1 MAKAYHEA
9 LHPLGNLG
17 IQVSMAALENTHI
30 PAHWHEAMEIL
41 FCLNGSVRI
50 HIEHEHLTLQRN
62 QLIVFDSKEVH
73 SIHSDS
79 KLYMF
84 LCIHVDK
91 KQLSVYC
98 PDLELYHIKC
108 RPVSLDDSKSTPY
121 IHLCQLAHD
130 LTRTNVEN
138 KNTSA
143 MRSDG
148 TALLMLADLIRYF
161 SVYSL
166 PGTTTGTGQ
175 SNDIL
180 RKIISYVN
188 EHYTEKLSLEEVA
201 NQVGFSREYFCR
213 FFKQHMGITF
223 LRYLNEVR
231 ISHAGRILM
240 NTDKSI
246 SEVMQES
253 GFTNQTI
260 FNRLFIPGKLDGARL
275 FEFPYPPKVSNS
287 RLSNKPNSS
296 KETMEELLNHFIL
309 QVQRQTQK
317 FLANLAGNLPVVAD
331 RA

>member
-17 IQVSMAALENTHI
+17 IQVSMAALENKHI
-30 PAHWHEAMEIL
+30 PAHWHEALEIL
-41 FCLNGSVRI
+41 FCLNGSVRV
-50 HIEHEHLTLQRN
+50 HIEHEHITLQRN

-79 KLYMF
+79 DLYMF
-84 LCIHVDK
+84 LCIHVAK

-108 RPVSLDDSKSTPY
+108 RPVSLDDPQSTQY
-121 IHLCQLAHD
+121 IHICQLAHD
-130 LTRTNVEN
+130 LTRMNVEN
-138 KNTSA
+138 EITSA

-166 PGTTTGTGQ
+166 PGVTTGSSQ
-175 SNDIL
+175 SNDTL
-180 RKIISYVN
+180 REIISYVN
-188 EHYTEKLSLEEVA
+188 EHCTEKLSLEEVA
-201 NQVGFSREYFCR
+201 AHAGFSREYFCR

-231 ISHAGRILM
+231 ISHAGRLLT
-240 NTDKSI
+240 NTDMSI
-246 SEVMQES
+246 SEIMSNS

-260 FNRLFIPGKLDGARL
+260 FNRLFKEIYGMTPRQARNASA
-275 FEFPYPPKVSNS
+275 EDT
-287 RLSNKPNSS
+287 SS
-296 KETMEELLNHFIL
+296 
-309 QVQRQTQK
+309 
-317 FLANLAGNLPVVAD
+317 
-331 RA
+331 

>member
-1 MAKAYHEA
+1 MANVYHEA

-17 IQVSMAALENTHI
+17 IQVSMAALETPHI

-41 FCLNGSVRI
+41 FCLNGSVHI
-50 HIEHEHLTLQRN
+50 HVEHEPIILRRN

-91 KQLSVYC
+91 KQLSIYC
-98 PDLELYHIKC
+98 PDLELYHMKC
-108 RPVSLDDSKSTPY
+108 HPVPLDDPKSTQY
-121 IHLCQLAHD
+121 IHICHLAHD
-130 LTRTNVEN
+130 LTRMNV
-138 KNTSA
+138 KNESTSA

-166 PGTTTGTGQ
+166 PGATAGTSQ
-175 SNDIL
+175 SNDTL
-180 RKIISYVN
+180 REIITYVT

-231 ISHAGRILM
+231 ISHAGRLLTS
-240 NTDKSI
+240 TDMSI
-246 SEVMQES
+246 SEVMTES

-260 FNRLFIPGKLDGARL
+260 FNRLFKEIYGMTPRQARNTSAEDKYL
-275 FEFPYPPKVSNS
+275 
-287 RLSNKPNSS
+287 
-296 KETMEELLNHFIL
+296 
-309 QVQRQTQK
+309 
-317 FLANLAGNLPVVAD
+317 
-331 RA
+331 

>member
-84 LCIHVDK
+84 
-91 KQLSVYC
+91 
-98 PDLELYHIKC
+98 
-108 RPVSLDDSKSTPY
+108 PVSLDDSKSTPY

-260 FNRLFIPGKLDGARL
+260 FNRLFKEIYGMTPRQAR
-275 FEFPYPPKVSNS
+275 NS
-287 RLSNKPNSS
+287 YAENTYS
-296 KETMEELLNHFIL
+296 
-309 QVQRQTQK
+309 
-317 FLANLAGNLPVVAD
+317 
-331 RA
+331 

>member
-108 RPVSLDDSKSTPY
+108 RPIPLNDPKSTQY
-121 IHLCQLAHD
+121 IHICQLAHD
-130 LTRTNVEN
+130 LTRMNVEN
-138 KNTSA
+138 ASTSA

-166 PGTTTGTGQ
+166 PGVTIGTSQ
-175 SNDIL
+175 SNDTL
-180 RKIISYVN
+180 REIISYVN
-188 EHYTEKLSLEEVA
+188 EHSSYDQPLTLADLADAAGLSP
-201 NQVGFSREYFCR
+201 NYFCR
-213 FFKQHMGITF
+213 FFKKHMGITF

-231 ISHAGRILM
+231 ISHAGRLLM
-240 NTDKSI
+240 NTDMSI
-246 SEVMQES
+246 SEVMNKI

-260 FNRLFIPGKLDGARL
+260 FNRLFKEIYGLTPRQARNNYA
-275 FEFPYPPKVSNS
+275 ENTTS
-287 RLSNKPNSS
+287 
-296 KETMEELLNHFIL
+296 
-309 QVQRQTQK
+309 
-317 FLANLAGNLPVVAD
+317 
-331 RA
+331 

>member
-1 MAKAYHEA
+1 MAKAYHES

-50 HIEHEHLTLQRN
+50 HVEHEHLTLQHN

-79 KLYMF
+79 NLYMF

-91 KQLSVYC
+91 KRLSVYC

-108 RPVSLDDSKSTPY
+108 RPVPLDDPKSTQY
-121 IHLCQLAHD
+121 IHICQLAHD
-130 LTRTNVEN
+130 LTRLNVEN
-138 KNTSA
+138 ESTSA

-166 PGTTTGTGQ
+166 PGATAGTSQ
-175 SNDIL
+175 SNDTL
-180 RKIISYVN
+180 REIITYVN

-223 LRYLNEVR
+223 LQRDLWDDTPAVTEHFCGRKIFIIPSSQLHTFLHHYLT
-231 ISHAGRILM
+231 L
-240 NTDKSI
+240 
-246 SEVMQES
+246 QE
-253 GFTNQTI
+253 QI
-260 FNRLFIPGKLDGARL
+260 QRLLKHLL
-275 FEFPYPPKVSNS
+275 PY
-287 RLSNKPNSS
+287 LSPFLNK
-296 KETMEELLNHFIL
+296 F
-309 QVQRQTQK
+309 V
-317 FLANLAGNLPVVAD
+317 
-331 RA
+331 